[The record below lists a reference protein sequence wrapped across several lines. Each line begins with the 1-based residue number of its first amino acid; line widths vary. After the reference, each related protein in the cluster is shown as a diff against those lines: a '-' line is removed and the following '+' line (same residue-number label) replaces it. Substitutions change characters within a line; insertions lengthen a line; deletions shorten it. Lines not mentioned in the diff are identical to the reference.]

1 MRKIKIVV
9 FALVCF
15 QMITGCSSMNNMQKG
30 GLIGAGAGTVLGAG
44 IGKLAKNTAA
54 GAIIGAAVGGASGLL
69 IGRYMDKQAMDLQK
83 EVKNA
88 KIERIGEGIKVTF
101 DSGILFAINSSEL
114 SYQAKAN
121 IDQLAAVLNKYK
133 DTNILIEGHTDDT
146 GKLDLNMALSER
158 RAGSVASYIMSKN
171 VVGDRVV
178 TKGYGPT
185 QPLVE
190 NNSDANRSLNR
201 RVEVAIYANN
211 KLKAAAANG
220 SVPGVN

>member
-9 FALVCF
+9 LALIGF
-15 QMITGCSSMNNMQKG
+15 QMMTGCSSLNNMQKG
-30 GLIGAGAGTVLGAG
+30 GMIGAGAGTLLGAG

-54 GAIIGAAVGGASGLL
+54 GAIIGAAVGGTAGVL

-101 DSGILFAINSSEL
+101 DSGILFAINSSDL
-114 SYQAKAN
+114 SAQARSN
-121 IDQLAAVLNKYK
+121 IDQLATVLKKYK

-158 RAGSVASYIMSKN
+158 RAGSVANYILNQN
-171 VVGDRVV
+171 VASDRIV

-185 QPLVE
+185 QPIVE
-190 NNSDANRSLNR
+190 NNSDANRALNR

-211 KLKAAAANG
+211 KLKTAAANG
-220 SVPGVN
+220 TVPGVN